1 MKHREFASFY
11 RQLKK
16 KNTNYYIIYWNLILN
31 FLMTQIFS
39 FYTPK
44 TNFEAYSMFRL
55 SVLLLYYM

>member
-16 KNTNYYIIYWNLILN
+16 KILIITSYTWNLILN